1 MFAGISGLDLAVG
14 IKQMLLANGF
24 TSLDALLKMPPAEL
38 ALVLGIDMY
47 VARLI
52 YLAAKKHVIT
62 DKEQY
67 ALNDEAFIKLEQK
80 WSKEKLEYLAIS
92 AKQILHI

>member
-1 MFAGISGLDLAVG
+1 MFAGISGLDLAAG

-38 ALVLGIDMY
+38 ALVLGIDIY

-52 YLAAKKHVIT
+52 YLAAKKHAMT

-80 WSKEKLEYLAIS
+80 GNNEKLQHLAVF